1 MLLYTYNIYI
11 MYIILYIYILYMFTI
26 VHRWMMMNVWIDRLG
41 KKERKNER
49 KKEMCAVHSY

>member
-1 MLLYTYNIYI
+1 
-11 MYIILYIYILYMFTI
+11 MFTI